1 MRSFVLILV
10 LLGSVPLAT
19 AQIER
24 LPRPEVVQATQY
36 GAAVDFDGDRVVVG
50 ASGEASCG
58 ENAGA
63 AYVYDRNEQ
72 GSFVLAAR
80 LTPKDCQP
88 EQFFGR
94 YVALD
99 GDRVVIA
106 AAAQFFNPLRPN
118 AAYIFERQPDGSW
131 AQTGKLAGLV
141 RDDEGAFAACV
152 AISDAW
158 ALVTAEADPATGA
171 VGAAYL
177 YRRVGQGWKFAE
189 RLQVTGPPRSRAG
202 ASCAFDTDRFV
213 VAAPSTDP
221 RKSGSLFVFAAAS
234 PPDASA
240 SDPPSWVFQHRIDG
254 LRGQSLPVALDGGQ
268 LLVGEPG
275 ADRRAGRATLFAAD
289 QDGAWQRAATLE
301 PAQDYDQGGFGLDVA
316 LNGGRALVVGY
327 AEQLDRTTNVDRVVY
342 SFVHDEAS
350 GTWRQRQIFDLGRYA
365 FGAAVSLV
373 GREALVGEAA
383 SEAVGAAYLVRLM

>member
-1 MRSFVLILV
+1 MRTLSV
-10 LLGSVPLAT
+10 LLCVLWCTPAST

-24 LPRPEVVQATQY
+24 LPRPDVVQATQY

-50 ASGEASCG
+50 ASGEATCG
-58 ENAGA
+58 ANAGA
-63 AYVYDRNEQ
+63 AYVYDRDAE

-80 LTPKDCQP
+80 LSPKDCQA

-94 YVALD
+94 HVALD
-99 GDRVVIA
+99 GDRIVVA

-118 AAYIFERQPDGSW
+118 AAYVFERQSDGTWS
-131 AQTGKLAGLV
+131 QTGKLAGLV

-152 AISDAW
+152 AISGTW
-158 ALVTAEADPATGA
+158 ALVTAEADPASGA

-177 YRRVGQGWKFAE
+177 YRQVGRGWKFAE
-189 RLQVTGPPRSRAG
+189 RMPVVGPPRSRAG
-202 ASCAFDTDRFV
+202 ASCAFDGDRFV
-213 VAAPSTDP
+213 IAAPSTDP
-221 RKSGSLFVFAAAS
+221 RKTGSLFLFAMTE
-234 PPDASA
+234 PVDATTA
-240 SDPPSWVFQHRIDG
+240 EPPSWAFQHRVDG

-275 ADRRAGRATLFAAD
+275 ADRRAGRATLFAAHE
-289 QDGAWQRAATLE
+289 DGTWHTAATLE

-316 LNGGRALVVGY
+316 LHGGRALVVGY

-342 SFVHDEAS
+342 SFVHDEDA
-350 GTWRQRQIFDLGRYA
+350 GLWRQRQVFDLGRYA
-365 FGAAVSLV
+365 FGAAVALV

-383 SEAVGAAYLVRLM
+383 SEAIGAAYLVRLM